1 MTLSDATDG
10 GSAWAPRFVD
20 YLFLAFNTSTA
31 LSPTDTAL
39 LSRQAKM
46 GMMLQAVI
54 SLAIIVLLAANAVNI
69 L

>member
-1 MTLSDATDG
+1 
-10 GSAWAPRFVD
+10 VD